1 MLRTWAQSGW
11 LKQVTERVR
20 EDTSAL
26 LESALGA
33 RARFRVQ
40 KALGLSPH
48 RKMQK
53 TKHRIRA
60 GRSQRP
66 QGFGYGPPPRRA
78 RSEEASLVTVRF
90 PADKGWVCSLPS
102 SASRQL
108 RHV

>member
-1 MLRTWAQSGW
+1 MLRTWAQSGR
-11 LKQVTERVR
+11 LKQVTERIW
-20 EDTSAL
+20 EDASAL
-26 LESALGA
+26 LELALGA
-33 RARFRVQ
+33 KARFRVQ
-40 KALGLSPH
+40 KALGLSP
-48 RKMQK
+48 RSKMPK

-66 QGFGYGPPPRRA
+66 QGLGSGPPLQRA
-78 RSEEASLVTVRF
+78 RSEEASLVTVSF